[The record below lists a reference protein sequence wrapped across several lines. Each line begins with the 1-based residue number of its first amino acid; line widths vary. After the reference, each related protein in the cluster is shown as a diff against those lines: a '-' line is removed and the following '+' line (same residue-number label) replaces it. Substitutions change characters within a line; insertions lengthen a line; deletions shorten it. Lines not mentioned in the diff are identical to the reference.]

1 MRLKMRLED
10 AMVYVLATAG
20 YGMTTQRLAEVINN
34 EKLHIRV
41 DGNPVPINKYMPLS
55 AVTRKPLSKK
65 VVAFCFQCRIFYP
78 VPLNASCRY
87 LLCSKNID
95 T

>member
-20 YGMTTQRLAEVINN
+20 YGMTTQRIAEVITCRNSTFV
-34 EKLHIRV
+34 LMATLL
-41 DGNPVPINKYMPLS
+41 PINKYMPLS
-55 AVTRKPLSKK
+55 AVTRKPLSKM

-78 VPLNASCRY
+78 VSLNASCRY